1 MIAIKIIL
9 VIINS
14 IILGLETSLRGASG
28 RVKVLVSIPRSLC
41 GQDTLNALI
50 VERDAEID
58 LNCNSF

>member
-41 GQDTLNALI
+41 GQDTLNSL